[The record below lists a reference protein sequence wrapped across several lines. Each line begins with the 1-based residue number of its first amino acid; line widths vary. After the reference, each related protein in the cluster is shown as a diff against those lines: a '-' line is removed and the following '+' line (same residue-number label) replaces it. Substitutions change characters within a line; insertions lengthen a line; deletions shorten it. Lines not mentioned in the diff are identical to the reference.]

1 MVRKPTGDVHL
12 LGAFDN
18 DYNGA
23 QSASGMTLV
32 LGSASVAWGQDS
44 TLIYSH
50 PNWKQ
55 HKHSLEIK

>member
-1 MVRKPTGDVHL
+1 MVRKPNGDVHL

-18 DYNGA
+18 NYNGA
-23 QSASGMTLV
+23 QSAFEMTLV
-32 LGSASVAWGQDS
+32 LGSASVALGQDS

-55 HKHSLEIK
+55 HKPSLEIK

>member
-23 QSASGMTLV
+23 QSAFEMTLV
-32 LGSASVAWGQDS
+32 LGSASVALGQDS

-55 HKHSLEIK
+55 HNVI